1 MYKQTGVKPG
11 SPPHTRGKVPGPLQS
26 GKEMGITPAHAGKST
41 SWVYPNAIIKDHPR
55 TRGEKP
61 SARCLPLNT
70 VGSPPHTRGKALVLP
85 PCPGV
90 PGITPAHAGKRS
102 RSLIHSPGREDH
114 PRTRGEKFLI
124 FTKRGRKMGS
134 PPHTRGKDKV
144 AGNHGVGSGIT
155 PAHAGK
161 SNSESFIKSP
171 RRDHPRTRGEKPAS
185 ARSRT
190 PRRGSPPHTR
200 GKVIAHPDVAVFRG
214 ITPAHAGKSR
224 LIPLCSVQTRD
235 HPRTRGEKVRPS
247 TFTMMDGGSPPHT
260 RGKGLYSGD

>member
-1 MYKQTGVKPG
+1 
-11 SPPHTRGKVPGPLQS
+11 
-26 GKEMGITPAHAGKST
+26 MGITPAHAGKST

-85 PCPGV
+85 HCPGV

-161 SNSESFIKSP
+161 SQWACLWG
-171 RRDHPRTRGEKPAS
+171 RVCQDHPRTRGEKPGLPPPAS
-185 ARSRT
+185 
-190 PRRGSPPHTR
+190 
-200 GKVIAHPDVAVFRG
+200 
-214 ITPAHAGKSR
+214 
-224 LIPLCSVQTRD
+224 SVQ
-235 HPRTRGEKVRPS
+235 
-247 TFTMMDGGSPPHT
+247 GSPPHT
-260 RGKGLYSGD
+260 RGKGHSAAIADVLPGITPAHAGKRCDGAGADEPAEDHPRTRGEKHR

>member
-1 MYKQTGVKPG
+1 
-11 SPPHTRGKVPGPLQS
+11 
-26 GKEMGITPAHAGKST
+26 MGITPAHAGKST

-85 PCPGV
+85 HCPGV

-114 PRTRGEKFLI
+114 PRTRGEKILI

-161 SNSESFIKSP
+161 SQWACLWG
-171 RRDHPRTRGEKPAS
+171 RVCQDHPRTRGEKSGDEILMGPVA
-185 ARSRT
+185 
-190 PRRGSPPHTR
+190 GSPPHTR
-200 GKVIAHPDVAVFRG
+200 GKVKRTTTFWNRKG
-214 ITPAHAGKSR
+214 ITPAHAGKSS
-224 LIPLCSVQTRD
+224 ICPM
-235 HPRTRGEKVRPS
+235 G
-247 TFTMMDGGSPPHT
+247 
-260 RGKGLYSGD
+260 